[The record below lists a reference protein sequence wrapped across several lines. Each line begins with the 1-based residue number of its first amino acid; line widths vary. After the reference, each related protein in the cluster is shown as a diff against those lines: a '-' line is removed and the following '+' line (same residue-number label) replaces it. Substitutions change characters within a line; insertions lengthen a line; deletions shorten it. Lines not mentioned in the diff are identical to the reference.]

1 MTDPGEPRVAETTA
15 PAAGLAEDTLDRA
28 AREADKVLVRWL
40 VEADLAL
47 RSSCILV
54 TLDPDDAPMSAG
66 EVAQELGI
74 SIDDP
79 IRALHELRSLG
90 YARERHRRYEP
101 TEKGRQLHAS
111 LTVARREALMAFFSG
126 LSDEDRR
133 VLVEAPKPE
142 AAG

>member
-1 MTDPGEPRVAETTA
+1 MTDSGDPPIAETTA
-15 PAAGLAEDTLDRA
+15 PAARLAEETLDRA
-28 AREADKVLVRWL
+28 GREADKVLVRWL
-40 VEADLAL
+40 VEADLPL

-66 EVAQELGI
+66 EVAEAIGI
-74 SIDDP
+74 SIDDAT
-79 IRALHELRSLG
+79 RALHELRSLG
-90 YARERHRRYEP
+90 YAREQRRRYEP

-111 LTVARREALMAFFSG
+111 LTAARRKALKTFFSE

-133 VLVEAPKPE
+133 VLVQALKPQ